1 MSRKLFDEVGAQ
13 QSLDAEAYTAATQ
26 GGHVIDTQGY
36 GDAMLVV
43 AAGDITCTTGDTYRI
58 KVMEC
63 DTSTGTFTDTGIYVD
78 FTGAT
83 GTAAGQN
90 AAAIKVARIGQL
102 NLVRQRFLRTDLAVT
117 ATTTAWEGA
126 AVILLGEKTSGPVND
141 D

>member
-1 MSRKLFDEVGAQ
+1 MRKLLDNVSVN

-26 GGHVIDTQGY
+26 GAHVIDTQGY
-36 GDAMLVV
+36 YDAMVVV

-63 DTSTGTFTDTGIYVD
+63 DTSTGTFTDTGIFVD

-90 AAAIKVARIGQL
+90 NNKQVRVPEL
-102 NLVRQRFLRTDLAVT
+102 NVTRQRFLRVDLALT

-126 AVILLGEKTSGPVND
+126 AVVLLGEGSDGAVNND
-141 D
+141 